1 MKLELKKL
9 VLLAQLNCYESKYD
23 LMESEIYEEDIEEY
37 HSDKRNFKEKMEE
50 CFFDSISGR
59 TEEIILENG
68 TSLYFY
74 KDGGDDLYLDEVKSL
89 IEELKTEYEICNSS
103 DFDSA
108 REEIFKK
115 YNFEYDEF
123 EDYDEE

>member
-9 VLLAQLNCYESKYD
+9 VLLAQLNCYDSKYD

-37 HSDKRNFKEKMEE
+37 RSDKRNFKEKMEE
-50 CFFDSISGR
+50 WFFDSISGR
-59 TEEIILENG
+59 TEEVTLENG
-68 TSLYFY
+68 ISLYFY
-74 KDGGDDLYLDEVKSL
+74 KDGNDDLYIDEVKSL

>member
-50 CFFDSISGR
+50 WFFDSISGR
-59 TEEIILENG
+59 TEESDRI
-68 TSLYFY
+68 Y
-74 KDGGDDLYLDEVKSL
+74 KKRWEK
-89 IEELKTEYEICNSS
+89 SS
-103 DFDSA
+103 DPGKYA
-108 REEIFKK
+108 GTVTEGIFAGRSKRGAS
-115 YNFEYDEF
+115 E
-123 EDYDEE
+123 

>member
-1 MKLELKKL
+1 
-9 VLLAQLNCYESKYD
+9 
-23 LMESEIYEEDIEEY
+23 MEAEIYEEDIEEY
-37 HSDKRNFKEKMEE
+37 RSDKRNFKEKMEE
-50 CFFDSISGR
+50 WFFDSISGR
-59 TEEIILENG
+59 TEKIILENG

>member
-9 VLLAQLNCYESKYD
+9 VLLAQLNCYDSKYD

-37 HSDKRNFKEKMEE
+37 RSDKRNFKEKMEE
-50 CFFDSISGR
+50 WFFDSISGR
-59 TEEIILENG
+59 TEEVTLENG
-68 TSLYFY
+68 ISLYFY
-74 KDGGDDLYLDEVKSL
+74 KDGDDDLYIDEVKSL